1 MINFLCNYF
10 SKDKSF
16 SKKKDEAC
24 LLDNNHLKSPPT
36 LDLPSPKKKKK
47 RERKKKKASM
57 FLILCNN
64 KNATTIRYQ

>member
-36 LDLPSPKKKKK
+36 LDLPSPKKKQRE
-47 RERKKKKASM
+47 RERKKKREKEKKS
-57 FLILCNN
+57 
-64 KNATTIRYQ
+64 

>member
-24 LLDNNHLKSPPT
+24 LLENNHLKSPPT

-47 RERKKKKASM
+47 KKRERERKKKLACS
-57 FLILCNN
+57 
-64 KNATTIRYQ
+64 

>member
-36 LDLPSPKKKKK
+36 LDLPSPTKKK

-64 KNATTIRYQ
+64 KNATTI

>member
-24 LLDNNHLKSPPT
+24 LLENNHLKSPPT

-47 RERKKKKASM
+47 EREKEKKS
-57 FLILCNN
+57 
-64 KNATTIRYQ
+64 

>member
-36 LDLPSPKKKKK
+36 LDLPSPKKKK
-47 RERKKKKASM
+47 RERKKIKASM

>member
-24 LLDNNHLKSPPT
+24 LLENNHLKSPPT
-36 LDLPSPKKKKK
+36 LDLPSPKKK
-47 RERKKKKASM
+47 REREKEKKS
-57 FLILCNN
+57 
-64 KNATTIRYQ
+64 